1 MKKLLLSV
9 LTCLAFTVQIAAR
22 NGFAI
27 VIDSVSYQEARP
39 EVDAY
44 ARAIERLHGLK
55 VYTVIDRWQVP
66 DSIRATLKHL
76 HEQKSEP
83 IVGTVFVGDIP
94 IVMVRDAQHLTS
106 AFKMNQKNDRR
117 ESSVPSD
124 RFYDDFGLQ
133 FEFQGK
139 DEDKPYFYY
148 SLIPQSS
155 QKVYPDLY
163 SGRIRPTDTP
173 CLLYT
178 SPSPRD

>member
-94 IVMVRDAQHLTS
+94 HRHGS
-106 AFKMNQKNDRR
+106 RR
-117 ESSVPSD
+117 TA
-124 RFYDDFGLQ
+124 
-133 FEFQGK
+133 
-139 DEDKPYFYY
+139 
-148 SLIPQSS
+148 
-155 QKVYPDLY
+155 PDQ
-163 SGRIRPTDTP
+163 
-173 CLLYT
+173 CL
-178 SPSPRD
+178 

>member
-106 AFKMNQKNDRR
+106 AFKMNQKKTNPIFIIPSLPKAARKSIRTCTADVSGLPTRPKAPATR
-117 ESSVPSD
+117 SS
-124 RFYDDFGLQ
+124 GN
-133 FEFQGK
+133 
-139 DEDKPYFYY
+139 
-148 SLIPQSS
+148 I
-155 QKVYPDLY
+155 
-163 SGRIRPTDTP
+163 
-173 CLLYT
+173 
-178 SPSPRD
+178 

>member
-83 IVGTVFVGDIP
+83 I
-94 IVMVRDAQHLTS
+94 RDCFRGRHPHRHGS
-106 AFKMNQKNDRR
+106 RR
-117 ESSVPSD
+117 TA
-124 RFYDDFGLQ
+124 
-133 FEFQGK
+133 
-139 DEDKPYFYY
+139 
-148 SLIPQSS
+148 
-155 QKVYPDLY
+155 PDQ
-163 SGRIRPTDTP
+163 
-173 CLLYT
+173 CL
-178 SPSPRD
+178 

>member
-124 RFYDDFGLQ
+124 RFYDDFN
-133 FEFQGK
+133 
-139 DEDKPYFYY
+139 
-148 SLIPQSS
+148 SS
-155 QKVYPDLY
+155 FRARTK
-163 SGRIRPTDTP
+163 
-173 CLLYT
+173 T
-178 SPSPRD
+178 SPIFIIPSFPKAARKSIRTCTADVSGLPTRPKAPATRSSGNI

>member
-1 MKKLLLSV
+1 MKKLLLSI

-94 IVMVRDAQHLTS
+94 IVMVRDAQHLT
-106 AFKMNQKNDRR
+106 
-117 ESSVPSD
+117 
-124 RFYDDFGLQ
+124 
-133 FEFQGK
+133 
-139 DEDKPYFYY
+139 
-148 SLIPQSS
+148 
-155 QKVYPDLY
+155 
-163 SGRIRPTDTP
+163 RP
-173 CLLYT
+173 L
-178 SPSPRD
+178 R

>member
-139 DEDKPYFYY
+139 
-148 SLIPQSS
+148 
-155 QKVYPDLY
+155 
-163 SGRIRPTDTP
+163 
-173 CLLYT
+173 T
-178 SPSPRD
+178 SPIFIIPSLPKAARKSIRTCTADVSGLPTRPKAPATRSSGNI

>member
-117 ESSVPSD
+117 ESSV
-124 RFYDDFGLQ
+124 LQ
-133 FEFQGK
+133 IGSTTTSA
-139 DEDKPYFYY
+139 YN
-148 SLIPQSS
+148 SS
-155 QKVYPDLY
+155 FRARTK
-163 SGRIRPTDTP
+163 
-173 CLLYT
+173 T
-178 SPSPRD
+178 SPIFIIPSLPKAARKSIRTCTADVSGLPTRPKAPATRSSGNI

>member
-124 RFYDDFGLQ
+124 RTSAYNSSFRVRMKTNPIFIIPSLPKAARKSIRTCTADVSGLPTRP
-133 FEFQGK
+133 K
-139 DEDKPYFYY
+139 APATR
-148 SLIPQSS
+148 SS
-155 QKVYPDLY
+155 
-163 SGRIRPTDTP
+163 GNI
-173 CLLYT
+173 
-178 SPSPRD
+178 

>member
-1 MKKLLLSV
+1 M
-9 LTCLAFTVQIAAR
+9 
-22 NGFAI
+22 
-27 VIDSVSYQEARP
+27 
-39 EVDAY
+39 DAY

-76 HEQKSEP
+76 HEQKSDP

-106 AFKMNQKNDRR
+106 AFKMNQKSDRR

-133 FEFQGK
+133 FKFQGK
-139 DEDKPYFYY
+139 DEEKPYFIIP
-148 SLIPQSS
+148 SLPKAARKSIRTCTADVSVLPTRPKAPATRSS
-155 QKVYPDLY
+155 
-163 SGRIRPTDTP
+163 GNIW
-173 CLLYT
+173 
-178 SPSPRD
+178 PRL